1 MRKTLLIFFIFTIL
15 TACSSKGNS
24 NIEDTSPSGEP
35 VKQEINE
42 AGQEIKQ
49 NLLNQLDAIKQESE
63 VAREEKGYIY
73 EEDFI
78 KIKKDFRRLAKDAY
92 SEVNIEFNDTQE
104 VDEKIALLEAD
115 INQLSNEEL
124 SSVEDLFNSGGVLY
138 EAMIQE
144 DLHLVISGL
153 DLSNSYNDLRSFLT
167 LTENATTEAEIYS
180 LAADYSE
187 NLEEYEIGRLLAI
200 QEIVS
205 ENATAFTEAEL
216 SQLND
221 ALQHFMNAAEKQM
234 KVLSQFKEYYLD
246 DGSDIADIIYE
257 AKDEYDAGVAQI
269 NELEDSLGIDEI

>member
-1 MRKTLLIFFIFTIL
+1 MRKTLLIIFVFTFL
-15 TACSSKGNS
+15 AACSSNGDS
-24 NIEDTSPSGEP
+24 SIEDNSVSSDP
-35 VKQEINE
+35 VKEQTNE

-78 KIKKDFRRLAKDAY
+78 KIKKDFRRLAKAAY

-124 SSVEDLFNSGGVLY
+124 SSVEDRFNSVGVLY

-216 SQLND
+216 SHLND

>member
-78 KIKKDFRRLAKDAY
+78 KIKKDFRRLAKAAY

-124 SSVEDLFNSGGVLY
+124 SSVEDRFNSVGVLY

-216 SQLND
+216 SHLND

>member
-78 KIKKDFRRLAKDAY
+78 KIKKDFRRLAKAAY
-92 SEVNIEFNDTQE
+92 CEVNIEFNDTQE

-124 SSVEDLFNSGGVLY
+124 SSVEDRFNSVGVLY

-216 SQLND
+216 SHLND

>member
-124 SSVEDLFNSGGVLY
+124 SSVEDRFNSVGVLY

>member
-78 KIKKDFRRLAKDAY
+78 KIKKDFRRLAKAAY

-124 SSVEDLFNSGGVLY
+124 ASVEDRFNSVGVLY